1 MINRGQVLSEQFLLP
16 DQQGTGGAMR
26 SQPSGGQQLTNP
38 DSKYFG
44 VPEAMTGLQVTGDL
58 YEQSKLYYDKLS
70 KLDQFAKGMWLNN
83 RIDVTRPDYSRPEAV
98 AAAQA
103 FQQELANVQALG
115 NDLQQGAKVDQLYQA
130 KAAEGEYMYNPETQG
145 KMSTARMTQ
154 PQVGYST
161 AFDPAFEKAAATAS
175 GGRETT
181 GILNS
186 EQGEFSAKMAA
197 YEAQAAQLEAQGDQ
211 YGADN
216 LRRQI
221 GKATLAQNAYLNPPA
236 PRQDSGYDIAT
247 GGLITDLVDIFG
259 GGHSSYQPLDEF
271 KGNFRIYESTNNAAL
286 NNVPSGTFKY
296 GKARAFRKIGD
307 DVVVVS
313 TDDRDE
319 PVSVAQMN
327 IYPILQQHMQSQGL
341 AKEFKNW
348 TNNQVKAGR
357 LQVRDGQFTMNAA
370 NLMSQAGLINRA
382 NYTSE
387 ADYTKAVKEYEK
399 TAKKEISEALKEDT
413 FGDKVGRA
421 FSNFTAM
428 MTNSPF
434 TKEPPLREKDYES
447 TTKPGFKVRMK
458 STTKDDKRVVTI
470 SLIDDSGTQAKDEKG
485 NKIKQVFDSEQDA
498 LNYMKELGVG
508 NDEILKLGS
517 IPSGEDVGP
526 SGIKW

>member
-16 DQQGTGGAMR
+16 SQQGTGGAVSR
-26 SQPSGGQQLTNP
+26 QPTSQQMATP

-103 FQQELANVQALG
+103 FQQELANTQALG
-115 NDLQQGAKVDQLYQA
+115 NELQQGAKIDQLYQTQ
-130 KAAEGEYMYNPETQG
+130 AAAGEYMYNPETQG
-145 KMSTARMTQ
+145 RMSTARMTQ
-154 PQVGYST
+154 PQIGHST
-161 AFDPAFEKAAATAS
+161 SFDPAFEQAAKQYS

-181 GILNS
+181 NILNS

-216 LRRQI
+216 IRRQI

-236 PRQDSGYDIAT
+236 PRQEYGTGDIAT

-259 GGHSSYQPLDEF
+259 GGHASYQPIDEF

-286 NNVPSGTFKY
+286 NNVPSDTFKY

-307 DVVVVS
+307 EVVVVS

-348 TNNQVKAGR
+348 TDNQVKAGR
-357 LQVRDGQFTMNAA
+357 LKVDDGKLVMDAA
-370 NLMSQAGLINRA
+370 NLMSQSGLVNRA

-399 TAKKEISEALKEDT
+399 KAKKEIAEALKTDT
-413 FGDKVGRA
+413 FGDKVGRWIT
-421 FSNFTAM
+421 NLTATL
-428 MTNSPF
+428 TNSPF
-434 TKEPPLREKDYES
+434 TKSAPIRERDYES
-447 TTKPGFKVRMK
+447 TTRPGFKVRLK
-458 STTKDDKRVVTI
+458 SSEKEGKQVVTI
-470 SLIDDSGTQAKDEKG
+470 SLIDDAGRQHKDDRG
-485 NKIKQVFDSEQDA
+485 NKVQQVFDSEQDA

-508 NDEILKLGS
+508 NDEILKLGQQS
-517 IPSGEDVGP
+517 SNFDPDI
-526 SGIKW
+526 